1 MKAAIPRNALA
12 HAASTAHEIVS
23 THVDIPVARN
33 LLFESDGPSR
43 LVLTAT
49 DLTTWVRVWMDAEVS
64 DSGPST
70 APAKLFREAVEK
82 LSGDGVELETPARGA
97 GSGTLRITAGPT
109 QFHLNALPAD
119 SFPRP
124 ASLDWDAA
132 FEIPGDVLAPMLRAA
147 AVTVST
153 DETRSPALRG
163 VLWEVQG
170 DRLNIVSTDGFR
182 LTRASRRLA
191 APVPT
196 GNLVLPPRC
205 CRAVAGMLGDEDV
218 VRVVADGTR
227 IGFRGANVE
236 IVSNLIG
243 ERYPSYQRIIPR
255 TQTRHLTVTRSVL
268 KAALERMALLATDKT
283 MRMICT
289 LEPGYLRLAAASP
302 DLGTVEDRIP
312 AVHDSEDTFRIAFN
326 SEFLKSLLPALAG
339 ARDVRFSFGTEEEAA
354 TIEPVTEAAATAPGG
369 AATPQPD
376 AETGLLLVCMPL
388 RLLEKAT

>member
-1 MKAAIPRNALA
+1 MKAAIPLHALA
-12 HAASTAHEIVS
+12 QAAAYAHAIVS

-33 LLFESDGPSR
+33 LLFESETPGR

-49 DLTTWVRVWMDAEVS
+49 DLTTWVRVWMDAQVS

-70 APAKLFREAVEK
+70 APAKLFQEAVDK
-82 LSGDGVELETPARGA
+82 LSGNCVELQSPPRGA

-109 QFHLNALPAD
+109 EFHLNALPAD
-119 SFPRP
+119 AFPRP

-163 VLWEVQG
+163 VLWEAHG
-170 DRLNIVSTDGFR
+170 DRLNVVSTDGFR

-191 APVPT
+191 VPIAT

-205 CRAVAGMLGDEDV
+205 CRAVAGMLGNDEV
-218 VRVVADGTR
+218 VRIVADGTR
-227 IGFRGANVE
+227 VGFRGANVE
-236 IVSNLIG
+236 IVSNLIA
-243 ERYPSYQRIIPR
+243 ERYPPYQRIIPK
-255 TQTRHLTVTRSVL
+255 TQTRHLSVSRAVL

-283 MRMICT
+283 NRMICT

-312 AVHDSEDTFRIAFN
+312 AAHDSPDTFRIAFN
-326 SEFLKSLLPALAG
+326 SEYLKSLLPALAG
-339 ARDVRFSFGTEEEAA
+339 ARDVRFSFGTDEEAA
-354 TIEPVTEAAATAPGG
+354 TVEPVADAVPRPAGT
-369 AATPQPD
+369 ATPAPD
-376 AETGLLLVCMPL
+376 TETALLLVCMPL
-388 RLLEKAT
+388 RLL